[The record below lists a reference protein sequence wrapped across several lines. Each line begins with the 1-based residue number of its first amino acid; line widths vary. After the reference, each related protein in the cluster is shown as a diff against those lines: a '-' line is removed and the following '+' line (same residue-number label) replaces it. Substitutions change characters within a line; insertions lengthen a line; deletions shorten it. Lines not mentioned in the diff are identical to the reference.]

1 MKRII
6 GYTLFC
12 IAIGMVIAF
21 FLVEHAVISV
31 LTIFILLLAGYNLFC
46 C

>member
-1 MKRII
+1 MRKLC

-12 IAIGMVIAF
+12 IAIGMLIG
-21 FLVEHAVISV
+21 
-31 LTIFILLLAGYNLFC
+31 IFIENTVCLVIIILVLMLMGYNLFC